1 MHEYCSWKGM
11 GEFSSKSSTTI
22 ILISQ
27 KKSTQTF
34 ISDYLLKI
42 VLYVMFEIINSMVEW
57 ER

>member
-1 MHEYCSWKGM
+1 M

-42 VLYVMFEIINSMVEW
+42 VLYVMFEIINSMV
-57 ER
+57 